1 MKMKWITE
9 KTGKNSGKNRGILG
23 AAGRSLKVFLAAGVL
38 GIFLSGIA
46 FAASGEDA
54 YRMAEGTENYADVY
68 DMANLSVSYTHL
80 TLPTKLCV

>member
-23 AAGRSLKVFLAAGVL
+23 AAGRSLKVFLTAGVL
-38 GIFLSGIA
+38 GIFLSGTA

-54 YRMAEGTENYADVY
+54 YGNGTMESITVLRKPAPAE
-68 DMANLSVSYTHL
+68 SI
-80 TLPTKLCV
+80 